1 MGTLEFD
8 VGEIKYVT
16 AIIRTRNK
24 NDTIVINE
32 ANWELYDSPEH
43 MINNGV
49 CLISGDEVSALIETK
64 KKGNYILKFIVK
76 IGPEKIIEKIAVR
89 VI

>member
-8 VGEIKYVT
+8 VGEKKYVT
-16 AIIRTRNK
+16 AVIRTRNE

-43 MINNGV
+43 MIDSGI
-49 CLISGDEVSALIETK
+49 CLVSNDEVSALIETNI
-64 KKGNYILKFIVK
+64 KGNYILKFIVK

-89 VI
+89 VS

>member
-16 AIIRTRNK
+16 AVIRTK
-24 NDTIVINE
+24 NEHDIVIINE
-32 ANWELYDSPEH
+32 AKWELYNNPTS
-43 MINNGV
+43 MISSGD
-49 CLISGDEVSALIETK
+49 CLVSGDEVSALIETTE
-64 KKGNYILKFIVK
+64 KGNYILKFIVV